1 MSNKTTNKY
10 EELVRKRRLARQR
23 RIRNKKIKRCA
34 LIVSGAALFI
44 LLVCLLLSFLGRKS
58 AEETISRQKIL
69 PKITI
74 DTKLLKKN
82 EYSRPGIP
90 IGNIKGIVVHY
101 TANPGTN
108 ADENRNYFNNLPIL
122 NRKKKS
128 PIYASSHFVIGLEG
142 QIVQCIPL
150 NEIAYAS
157 NDRNKDTI
165 AIECC
170 HPDESGK
177 FNTLTYKALV
187 ELVSYLCIRYD
198 LDEDDVIRHYDVT
211 GKLCPLYFVE
221 HEDEWDEFKKTVAL
235 KLQSS

>member
-1 MSNKTTNKY
+1 MSNKKWNY
-10 EELVRKRRLARQR
+10 DSYVSRRRVARLRRLRK
-23 RIRNKKIKRCA
+23 KKIQRC
-34 LIVSGAALFI
+34 LLVISGAALLI
-44 LLVCLLLSFLGRKS
+44 LLACLFVSLFGRKK

-74 DTKLLKKN
+74 DTKLLEKN

-90 IGNIKGIVVHY
+90 IENIKGIVIHY
-101 TANPGTN
+101 TANPGTD
-108 ADENRNYFNNLPIL
+108 ADENRNYFNNLPKL
-122 NRKKKS
+122 NTGKQT
-128 PIYASSHFVIGLEG
+128 PVYASSHFVIGLEG

-170 HPDESGK
+170 HPDASGK

-187 ELVSYLCIRYD
+187 ELVCYLCIRYD
-198 LDEDDVIRHYDVT
+198 LDQGDVIRHYDVT

-221 HEDEWDEFKKTVAL
+221 HEDEWEAFRKEVAL
-235 KLQSS
+235 KLQN

>member
-1 MSNKTTNKY
+1 MSNRTRDY
-10 EELVRKRRLARQR
+10 DLRARRRRAARQKR
-23 RIRNKKIKRCA
+23 LRNRKIKRCV
-34 LIVSGAALFI
+34 LGISGAAFFI
-44 LLVCLLLSFLGRKS
+44 LLICFLVSFLGQKKTK
-58 AEETISRQKIL
+58 ETISRQKIL

-74 DTKLLKKN
+74 DTRLLKKN
-82 EYSRPGIP
+82 EYSRPGSP
-90 IGNIKGIVVHY
+90 VGNIKGIVVHY

-108 ADENRNYFNNLPIL
+108 AEENRNYFNNLPKL
-122 NRKKKS
+122 NQGRKS

-165 AIECC
+165 SIECC

-177 FNTLTYKALV
+177 FNTLTYKALI

-198 LDEDDVIRHYDVT
+198 LDEEDVIRHYDVT

-221 HEDEWDEFKKTVAL
+221 HEDEWNELKKAVAA
-235 KLQSS
+235 KLQAG